1 MTNAVPKILWLEVL
15 LHAPFRL
22 DAVINVCRMR
32 SDLSLCSLVRS
43 GREGRRCV
51 FSLSE
56 DG

>member
-1 MTNAVPKILWLEVL
+1 MYASDEMLNAFDRWL
-15 LHAPFRL
+15 
-22 DAVINVCRMR
+22 R

-56 DG
+56 DDRHGGEWV